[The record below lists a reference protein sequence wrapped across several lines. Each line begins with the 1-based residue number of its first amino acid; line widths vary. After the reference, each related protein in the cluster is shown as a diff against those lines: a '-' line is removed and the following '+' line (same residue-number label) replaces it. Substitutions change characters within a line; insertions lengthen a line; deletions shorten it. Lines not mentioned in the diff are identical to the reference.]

1 MSKKQN
7 KNKRAFTLT
16 ELLIVV
22 IVIGVLSAVTLPKF
36 TRVIENR
43 KVTEAE
49 EMMSAVRTEQE
60 RRCAMDKP
68 YTLNFANLSDVV
80 SSSDTKNYTYSLQAE
95 GISATSNKGDYTLKM
110 LSYHNGSFCC
120 TGADCAKLN
129 KNYPSCD
136 GLTFPSSGCEGS
148 DGDGNGV
155 GTDPTPS
162 ASCTDGQVR
171 GSQVCN
177 TCGVQT
183 TQACVGGRWVSQ
195 LGECSKTVAEC
206 DTPECTNGAVGG
218 SQSCNGC
225 GTQFTKQCVNGRWV
239 DFAGECSK
247 TVEECADDSCKD
259 EFSSWTPVTGDA
271 SDTCPGGDSMGEF
284 VCNGTYAGTCTDVRA
299 TADDKLL
306 GRTTTKEYDPPSGYD
321 WGRCSNTARAE
332 NKKAAVP
339 VPGGEHKDYTE
350 NSAEAVCVDVSEGYE
365 KPLDSWALYMKDN
378 KTGKVIKYFPSG
390 SVQECPMTQFEITA
404 TSDTLCKA
412 LCGVSVDDNKGC
424 SSLKRCYLS
433 DGYNST
439 CHGVGVH
446 YGFIIYT
453 CDVGAGGW
461 KYFYDLY
468 QCGFK
473 YEKRTVSC
481 CAR

>member
-68 YTLNFANLSDVV
+68 YTLNFDNLSDVV
-80 SSSDTKNYTYSLQAE
+80 SSSNTKNYTYSLQAE
-95 GISATSNKGDYTLKM
+95 GVSATSNKGDYTLKM
-110 LSYHNGSFCC
+110 LSYQDGSFCC
-120 TGADCAKLN
+120 EGDDCTKLN

-148 DGDGNGV
+148 DGDGSEI

-162 ASCTDGQVR
+162 SSCTDGQVR
-171 GSQVCN
+171 GSQSCN

-259 EFSSWTPVTGDA
+259 KFSSWTPVTGDA

-339 VPGGEHKDYTE
+339 VPGGEHKDYTQ

>member
-1 MSKKQN
+1 MNKKQN

-68 YTLNFANLSDVV
+68 YTLKFDNLSDVV

-95 GISATSNKGDYTLKM
+95 GISATSKKGDYTLKM

-148 DGDGNGV
+148 DGGGSEI

-171 GSQVCN
+171 GSQSCN
-177 TCGVQT
+177 ICGVQT

-206 DTPECTNGAVGG
+206 DTPECTNGAVSG
-218 SQSCNGC
+218 SQSCNTC
-225 GTQFTKQCVNGRWV
+225 GTQTTQKCVNGKWES
-239 DFAGECSK
+239 FLGACSK
-247 TVEECADDSCKD
+247 TVEEC
-259 EFSSWTPVTGDA
+259 
-271 SDTCPGGDSMGEF
+271 
-284 VCNGTYAGTCTDVRA
+284 
-299 TADDKLL
+299 
-306 GRTTTKEYDPPSGYD
+306 
-321 WGRCSNTARAE
+321 
-332 NKKAAVP
+332 
-339 VPGGEHKDYTE
+339 TE
-350 NSAEAVCVDVSEGYE
+350 NEDCCSYMKGSAEAQACLKKKYGA
-365 KPLDSWALYMKDN
+365 DSLQAKCSNYGNRTSCLRALYAGGSALTYRCLLG
-378 KTGKVIKYFPSG
+378 TGDEDLKNDRNGFSGCKACQANEQVKYFFNTGFLNYACTSVPKCDIKFTEQPGGGTSPCYKMESVSPERVFYSTMSEKVQCEQKFREGLPQCPSNMTAG
-390 SVQECPMTQFEITA
+390 SFVNASHQ
-404 TSDTLCKA
+404 
-412 LCGVSVDDNKGC
+412 G
-424 SSLKRCYLS
+424 
-433 DGYNST
+433 
-439 CHGVGVH
+439 
-446 YGFIIYT
+446 YT
-453 CDVGAGGW
+453 CWTSFDCPWNG
-461 KYFYDLY
+461 Y
-468 QCGFK
+468 QSNTYTGYRYLLKTSTTKSECTGDQMIGI
-473 YEKRTVSC
+473 R
-481 CAR
+481 

>member
-1 MSKKQN
+1 MKKN
-7 KNKRAFTLT
+7 LKKNKRAFTLT

-60 RRCAMDKP
+60 RRCAMDKK

-95 GISATSNKGDYTLKM
+95 GVSATSKKGNYTLKM

-206 DTPECTNGAVGG
+206 VPPETAECTDGAVRG

-225 GTQFTKQCVNGRWV
+225 GTQTTQKCVSGKWV
-239 DFAGECSK
+239 SQLGACSK
-247 TVEECADDSCKD
+247 TAAECEPKCEGPQPADQIKNCECGMVKASYSCSAATNYKWVLGAFPACPEKPQTETLTCPDGKTKLTKTYVCINGQWKPSLDKECPKTYVWSCKD
-259 EFSSWTPVTGDA
+259 VGHPSTSACQVSCVGGGYSTGASCSTPGKECRLQRDA
-271 SDTCPGGDSMGEF
+271 SDSFGNPNVKKYQCYSCTCIEGTPTTSTGSSTGGGGSQDDIIKPWIPGG
-284 VCNGTYAGTCTDVRA
+284 N
-299 TADDKLL
+299 
-306 GRTTTKEYDPPSGYD
+306 SG
-321 WGRCSNTARAE
+321 G
-332 NKKAAVP
+332 
-339 VPGGEHKDYTE
+339 
-350 NSAEAVCVDVSEGYE
+350 
-365 KPLDSWALYMKDN
+365 
-378 KTGKVIKYFPSG
+378 SG
-390 SVQECPMTQFEITA
+390 SVDKF
-404 TSDTLCKA
+404 DTTL
-412 LCGVSVDDNKGC
+412 NN
-424 SSLKRCYLS
+424 
-433 DGYNST
+433 GYAPFNP
-439 CHGVGVH
+439 
-446 YGFIIYT
+446 
-453 CDVGAGGW
+453 
-461 KYFYDLY
+461 
-468 QCGFK
+468 
-473 YEKRTVSC
+473 
-481 CAR
+481 

>member
-1 MSKKQN
+1 MKKN
-7 KNKRAFTLT
+7 LKKNKRAFTLT

-60 RRCAMDKP
+60 RRCAMDKK

-155 GTDPTPS
+155 GTDPTLS
-162 ASCTDGQVR
+162 SSCSDGQVR
-171 GSQVCN
+171 GSQSCN

-206 DTPECTNGAVGG
+206 DTPECTNGAVSG
-218 SQSCNGC
+218 SQSCNTC
-225 GTQFTKQCVNGRWV
+225 GTQTTQKCVNGKWES
-239 DFAGECSK
+239 FLGACSK
-247 TVEECADDSCKD
+247 TVEECTESTDCCSLSGSKKTECLKKQYGADSPEYICA
-259 EFSSWTPVTGDA
+259 TGDA
-271 SDTCPGGDSMGEF
+271 YGCAVKVYNGGS
-284 VCNGTYAGTCTDVRA
+284 A
-299 TADDKLL
+299 
-306 GRTTTKEYDPPSGYD
+306 PSYCISGGG
-321 WGRCSNTARAE
+321 WSNTAVNDCKACAE
-332 NKKAAVP
+332 QVP
-339 VPGGEHKDYTE
+339 EIVSWASYGFLNYACNGAPPK
-350 NSAEAVCVDVSEGYE
+350 CDVKGSGSSEGETTGCCRIYE
-365 KPLDSWALYMKDN
+365 AEEERYSYASMSGTYYECKRVCGASVKCPDYIKPGVYLQASNIGYNCWTSCECPEPNNHGGFVGKRKPLKCKN
-378 KTGKVIKYFPSG
+378 EGKQCKIS
-390 SVQECPMTQFEITA
+390 EITW
-404 TSDTLCKA
+404 
-412 LCGVSVDDNKGC
+412 
-424 SSLKRCYLS
+424 LK
-433 DGYNST
+433 
-439 CHGVGVH
+439 
-446 YGFIIYT
+446 
-453 CDVGAGGW
+453 
-461 KYFYDLY
+461 
-468 QCGFK
+468 
-473 YEKRTVSC
+473 
-481 CAR
+481 

>member
-68 YTLNFANLSDVV
+68 YTLKFDNLSDVV
-80 SSSDTKNYTYSLQAE
+80 SSSNTKNYTYSLQAE
-95 GISATSNKGDYTLKM
+95 GVSATSNKGDYTLKM
-110 LSYHNGSFCC
+110 LSYQDGSFCC

-148 DGDGNGV
+148 DGDGSEI

-162 ASCTDGQVR
+162 SSCTDGQVR
-171 GSQVCN
+171 GSQSCN

-206 DTPECTNGAVGG
+206 ETPECTEGAVSG
-218 SQSCNGC
+218 SQSCNTC
-225 GTQFTKQCVNGRWV
+225 GTQTTKKCVSGKWV
-239 DFAGECSK
+239 NFLGACSK
-247 TVEECADDSCKD
+247 TVEECTQSTDCCNMSGSAKNECLKKQYGANSAQYICA
-259 EFSSWTPVTGDA
+259 TGDA
-271 SDTCPGGDSMGEF
+271 RKCAEKIYNGGTAPAYCIASGSGGWNENAASDCKTCAEQVPEIVAWAKNGFWNYACNGAPKKCDVKGSGSSDTTGCCRIYEAEEETYSYVNTSSAAYSDCKRVCSASVKCPDYIKPGVYLQASNF
-284 VCNGTYAGTCTDVRA
+284 
-299 TADDKLL
+299 
-306 GRTTTKEYDPPSGYD
+306 GYNC
-321 WGRCSNTARAE
+321 WTSCKCPEPNNHGAFYGKR
-332 NKKAAVP
+332 
-339 VPGGEHKDYTE
+339 
-350 NSAEAVCVDVSEGYE
+350 
-365 KPLDSWALYMKDN
+365 KPLKC
-378 KTGKVIKYFPSG
+378 KKEGKPCKKS
-390 SVQECPMTQFEITA
+390 EITW
-404 TSDTLCKA
+404 
-412 LCGVSVDDNKGC
+412 
-424 SSLKRCYLS
+424 LK
-433 DGYNST
+433 
-439 CHGVGVH
+439 
-446 YGFIIYT
+446 
-453 CDVGAGGW
+453 
-461 KYFYDLY
+461 
-468 QCGFK
+468 
-473 YEKRTVSC
+473 
-481 CAR
+481 